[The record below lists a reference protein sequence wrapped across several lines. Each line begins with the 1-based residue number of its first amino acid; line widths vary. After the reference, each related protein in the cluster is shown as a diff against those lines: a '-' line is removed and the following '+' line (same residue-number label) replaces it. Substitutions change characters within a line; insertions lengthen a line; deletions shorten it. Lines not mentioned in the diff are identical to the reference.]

1 MTLGERIVSLRKENN
16 ISQEELASIIG
27 KSRTTM
33 IKIENDKTT
42 IDFVSFGKICE
53 CFDVSFNYLYYGKE
67 VIKKNKK
74 SKNSNSKKMNSVDNK
89 KKNNI
94 LFSYKF
100 KLALMIQTFCIMLVA
115 VAITGGGFISD
126 LVNNNNSAYSF
137 GTLEFLLWMLI
148 LYFPYL
154 IIYFIHFLRN
164 KRKDIN
170 ESSI

>member
-1 MTLGERIVSLRKENN
+1 MTLGERIVSLRKEKN
-16 ISQEELASIIG
+16 ITQQDIVDKICI
-27 KSRTTM
+27 SRSTLT
-33 IKIENDKTT
+33 KIENDKTT

-74 SKNSNSKKMNSVDNK
+74 SKNSNSKNMNSVDNK

-94 LFSYKF
+94 LFSYRF
-100 KLALMIQTFCIMLVA
+100 KLSLMIQTFCIMLVA
-115 VAITGGGFISD
+115 VAITGGGFIND
-126 LVNNNNSAYSF
+126 LVNNHNSAYSF

-148 LYFPYL
+148 LYFPSL

-164 KRKDIN
+164 RREDIN
-170 ESSI
+170 ESSL